1 MKNKGKKIKRKQ
13 VIYVVS
19 MIFFACVFVCSALYL
34 GIYYFNS
41 WKSERKVDNLKE
53 KIITTE
59 QQEHS
64 QDESPDSTN
73 SWISEEEI
81 LPSYVEIDGTMVQ
94 EKFVELYKLNHDFIG
109 WINIDDTAI
118 DYPVM
123 QTPDNEEYYLHKDFE
138 KKYSLAGSLF
148 ADTDSD
154 IWAPSDNI
162 MIYGHHMQSGKM
174 FQNLTK
180 YESETFYLEHRY
192 ISFDTIC
199 KDGTYEVI
207 AAFKTQIYDSSYT
220 GFKYYQFFNAKDA
233 NEFNTYISNC
243 KALMTYNIP
252 STAVYGDELLTLSTC
267 NYHTS
272 NGRFVVVAKKI
283 K

>member
-1 MKNKGKKIKRKQ
+1 MKNKGKKTKRKQ

-19 MIFFACVFVCSALYL
+19 MIFFACVFVCSGLYL

-41 WKSERKVDNLKE
+41 WKDERKVENLKD
-53 KIITTE
+53 KIITTA
-59 QQEHS
+59 QQELPEEDLS
-64 QDESPDSTN
+64 DSTN
-73 SWISEEEI
+73 LSTDVQET
-81 LPSYVEIDGTMVQ
+81 LPAYVEIDGAMVQ
-94 EKFVELYKLNHDFIG
+94 EKFVELYKMNHDFIG
-109 WINIDDTAI
+109 WITIDDTAI

-123 QTPDNEEYYLHKDFE
+123 QTPDDEEYYLHKDFD
-138 KKYSLAGSLF
+138 KKYSLAGTLF

-154 IWAPSDNI
+154 IWTPSDNI

-180 YESETFYLEHRY
+180 YESETFYLDHKY
-192 ISFDTIC
+192 ITFDTIC

-207 AAFKTQIYDSSYT
+207 AAFKTKIYDSSYT
-220 GFKYYQFFNAKDA
+220 GFKYYQFFDAKDA
-233 NEFNTYISNC
+233 TEFDAFISNC

-252 STAVYGDELLTLSTC
+252 SSAVYGDELLTLSTC
-267 NYHTS
+267 NYHTAD
-272 NGRFVVVAKKI
+272 GRFVVVAKKI